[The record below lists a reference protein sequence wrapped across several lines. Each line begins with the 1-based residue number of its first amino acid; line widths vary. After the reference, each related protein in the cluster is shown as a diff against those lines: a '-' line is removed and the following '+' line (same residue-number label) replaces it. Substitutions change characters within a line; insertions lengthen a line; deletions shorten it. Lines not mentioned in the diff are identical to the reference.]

1 MLNTGYHIFRLYIWV
16 KVIHVIKITV
26 YKIIAKLLVVYTMYI
41 GTINDSQVVGCVYS
55 VQLYLV
61 VDMIE
66 HANGRLFTIHLY
78 TCQTTFDS
86 TLVTYKSK

>member
-1 MLNTGYHIFRLYIWV
+1 MGESYPRNQDYCVQNNG
-16 KVIHVIKITV
+16 
-26 YKIIAKLLVVYTMYI
+26 
-41 GTINDSQVVGCVYS
+41 QVVGCVYN
-55 VQLYLV
+55 VQLMTAKLLVVCTVYNCTV